1 MEHISGIIKRV
12 MEGITEKE
20 EPDKE
25 RQRQWDDA
33 MGELDAQDDQDRCEA
48 EDAGCPYPPRWHYLS
63 PQYIHKR
70 GE

>member
-12 MEGITEKE
+12 MEDITEKE

-33 MGELDAQDDQDRCEA
+33 MGELDAQKA
-48 EDAGCPYPPRWHYLS
+48 ERENPER
-63 PQYIHKR
+63 
-70 GE
+70 